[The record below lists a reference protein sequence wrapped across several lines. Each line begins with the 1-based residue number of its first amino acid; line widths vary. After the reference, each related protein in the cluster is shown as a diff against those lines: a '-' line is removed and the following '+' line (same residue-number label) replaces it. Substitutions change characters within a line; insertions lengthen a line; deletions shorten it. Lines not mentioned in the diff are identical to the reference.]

1 MAEKINYSTFF
12 DFSDESQV
20 QAFIQGSQDIIG
32 AYNQILGEA
41 KKNKSD
47 LSKAT
52 NQLVKALE
60 EEEKVLQRA
69 NDATKAGQETIAK
82 SAANTSKF
90 TAELKKQREEEEKL
104 NKEIADLKKQVDALN
119 ASMDK
124 AKAVTDAATKSNKA
138 ASGSVDELKQKVV
151 EAKKAYEALGDSV
164 DPIEKSNALENYAK
178 LKQELDKVNK
188 ATADAAKGNIIA
200 KGSYNEL
207 QREVDELH
215 KEYKNL
221 PDALGKNKV
230 KAEELRKTLG
240 QKRQVLKDLDA
251 QMNLHNRNVGNYSES
266 LKDAAMSSNL
276 FGGKLAQAAQ
286 GLQGLQN
293 GLKTASSGFGSLKYA
308 IASTGIG
315 LLLVAFG
322 LLVNLFKNFEPFAE
336 LLERAFAGIGAAV
349 NIVSRYL
356 AEFTVNIIKAFSDP
370 QKAMED
376 FGKSI
381 KEFVLSQ
388 IETLLKGVKGLGSA
402 ISNLFSG
409 NFKQAAKDAGQAF
422 LDLNSALNPM
432 QIATDL
438 LVDSFKGMAKEMSE
452 AAQAAAELTGRL
464 QDLEDAERV
473 FGVTTVKNRG
483 LVDQLILRSKQQDL
497 ATQDRINSLKEAGR
511 IELDETAK
519 AIKLAEEKLDIIVK
533 QNKLNSKLSEDQIK
547 QLTTVD
553 GYLNEVEEKYGKLYV
568 NISGAQLDAQAD
580 AQKAL
585 QQILNDSLEKQQ
597 KIRNREAALNEELL
611 KEINERN
618 KKIAEG
624 MGGKELEKNQALING
639 KISKS
644 IDDEIKMR
652 ADGYNKDLENY
663 KKLQAEKLEEERR
676 HAELRKELQ
685 QQTQDLITEAASLPF
700 EIVKQKRQEELSDLQ
715 EQRAY
720 ELELVGDN
728 AKQKDLINREYDKRE
743 RKIKRDI
750 AKADRNKALFDI
762 AINTAVGISKAIP
775 NVPLIIF
782 SAAVGLAQAAL
793 VLAKPIPQY
802 ERGTKNASEGWA
814 IVDEKGPELRESKG
828 KLYMGSNRG
837 PRLTYLNR
845 GDKIHTAEETQKIL
859 EGKTASD
866 MLLSYQLG
874 AYKLSGVKQD
884 PTIDY
889 EKLSRPIVDAI
900 NRKPSASLH
909 VDRSGIRAFYRKG
922 NAEIE
927 YLNSKGIN
935 I

>member
-1 MAEKINYSTFF
+1 VADKINFSTFF

-20 QAFIQGSQDIIG
+20 QAFLQGGQDIIT

-52 NQLVKALE
+52 KQLVKALE

-90 TAELKKQREEEEKL
+90 TNELKKQREEEAKL
-104 NKEIADLKKQVDALN
+104 NKEITDLRKKVDELN

-124 AKAVTDAATKSNKA
+124 AKTVTDATTKSNKA
-138 ASGSVDELKQKVV
+138 AAGSVDELKQKVT

-164 DPIEKSNALENYAK
+164 DPIEKSKALENYAK
-178 LKQELDKVNK
+178 LKQELDQVNK
-188 ATADAAKGNIIA
+188 STADAAKGNIIA

-207 QREVDELH
+207 QREVDQLH

-240 QKRQVLKDLDA
+240 QKRQTLKDLDA

-266 LKDAAMSSNL
+266 LKEAALNSNL
-276 FGGKLAQAAQ
+276 FGGKISQAAQ

-293 GLKTASSGFGSLKYA
+293 GLKTASGGFSSLRAA
-308 IASTGIG
+308 IISTGIG
-315 LLLVAFG
+315 ALLIALGALVA
-322 LLVNLFKNFEPFAE
+322 LFTKTDAGGEKVE
-336 LLERAFAGIGAAV
+336 QMMAGIGAVVEFLIGKLVKLGEILVETFSNPKQALIDFG
-349 NIVSRYL
+349 NALKDFILARITSVSNGLYGL
-356 AEFTVNIIKAFSDP
+356 G
-370 QKAMED
+370 KAMELL
-376 FGKSI
+376 FTGKF
-381 KEFVLSQ
+381 KE
-388 IETLLKGVKGLGSA
+388 
-402 ISNLFSG
+402 
-409 NFKQAAKDAGQAF
+409 AAKAAK
-422 LDLNSALNPM
+422 NAL
-432 QIATDL
+432 
-438 LVDSFKGMAKEMSE
+438 
-452 AAQAAAELTGRL
+452 
-464 QDLEDAERV
+464 
-473 FGVTTVKNRG
+473 
-483 LVDQLILRSKQQDL
+483 
-497 ATQDRINSLKEAGR
+497 
-511 IELDETAK
+511 IELDSGINPVTIGMNLMTKAFAGAADEATRLFKAAAALKAELQALEDVERVYGITSLKNKGIIEQLSATAK
-519 AIKLAEEKLDIIVK
+519 DRTKSEAERLDNLDRAIALERSNTEEELALARKRFDIILRENQLKTDLSKDEVRAFTESLDAYEK
-533 QNKLNSKLSEDQIK
+533 YADRRGTLSDDDLDKQAEAQKKLIQLEQDSLLKIQQLQNKRSVFVQDL
-547 QLTTVD
+547 
-553 GYLNEVEEKYGKLYV
+553 
-568 NISGAQLDAQAD
+568 LDEI
-580 AQKAL
+580 QK
-585 QQILNDSLEKQQ
+585 
-597 KIRNREAALNEELL
+597 
-611 KEINERN
+611 RN
-618 KKIAEG
+618 KKISEG
-624 MGGKELEKNQALING
+624 MDSKGIEKQLDAT
-639 KISKS
+639 KKVVSKS
-644 IDDEIKMR
+644 VDDQIKIR
-652 ADGYNKDLENY
+652 ADGYAKELEDWKEKE
-663 KKLQAEKLEEERR
+663 KKKTEIEREQ
-676 HAELRKELQ
+676 AELRKELE
-685 QQTQDLITEAASLPF
+685 QQTQDLITEASALPF
-700 EIVKQKRQEELSDLQ
+700 EINKQRRQEELSDLQ

-720 ELELVGDN
+720 DLELAGDN
-728 AKQKDLINREYDKRE
+728 AKQKDIINKEYDKRE

-782 SAAVGLAQAAL
+782 STAVGLAQAAL

-802 ERGTKNASEGWA
+802 AVGTKNAPEGWA

-845 GDKIHTAEETQKIL
+845 GDKIHTAEETKKIL

-900 NRKPSASLH
+900 NRKPAASLH
-909 VDRSGIRAFYRKG
+909 VDKSGIRAFYRKG
-922 NAEIE
+922 NSEVE
-927 YLNSKGIN
+927 YLNSRFGIN